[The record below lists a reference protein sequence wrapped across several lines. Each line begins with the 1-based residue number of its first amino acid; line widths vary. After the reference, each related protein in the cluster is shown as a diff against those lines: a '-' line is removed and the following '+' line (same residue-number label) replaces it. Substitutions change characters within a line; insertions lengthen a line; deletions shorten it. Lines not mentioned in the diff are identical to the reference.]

1 MSMIKGTFII
11 LLFLLLGEIISLAIE
26 GYLPGNVLGMILLF
40 VALQWKLVG
49 ADDIR
54 KITKLLTG
62 NMALF
67 FVPAAVGL
75 MASAALIA
83 QNWLAILVSSVVSTM
98 LVLAVVGV
106 IQQKIGK
113 DGKVDQQ

>member
-1 MSMIKGTFII
+1 
-11 LLFLLLGEIISLAIE
+11 
-26 GYLPGNVLGMILLF
+26 
-40 VALQWKLVG
+40 
-49 ADDIR
+49 
-54 KITKLLTG
+54 
-62 NMALF
+62 
-67 FVPAAVGL
+67 